1 MAGSLPRMVNG
12 TNSALATQGKKN
24 KSHPLRVKG
33 KGGQRRRG
41 TNAQKKG

>member
-1 MAGSLPRMVNG
+1 MAGSLPKKIDG
-12 TNSALATQGKKN
+12 TKSALATFGKKN
-24 KSHPLRVKG
+24 KSHPMRVKG